1 MTTRNITKVF
11 RQAYHGPETEGMT
24 WYQQAHDFARELC
37 PTDVPKAAGVLA
49 ALSPRVSWVYNKK
62 LAVRAFE
69 TGHATGHLTMCTTK
83 ADAILNGAS
92 PLTVLTSPKVSN
104 FYRCILD
111 PMDPN
116 AVVVD
121 RHAFDIYQGR
131 VTPDTEKDVLK
142 KKGVYS
148 GIAHAYTC
156 ASRIL
161 TRETNT
167 LILPSA
173 VQAVTWCAWRNMPGK
188 GRGIHRDAVGSKN

>member
-11 RQAYHGPETEGMT
+11 RSAYVGPDTEGMG
-24 WYQQAHDFARELC
+24 WYHDAHAFAVELC
-37 PTDVPKAAGVLA
+37 PTDVSKAAGVLA

-69 TGHATGHLTMCTTK
+69 AGKATGHLTMCTSK

-92 PLTVLTSPKVSN
+92 PLTVLTSPKVGN

-121 RHAFDIYQGR
+121 RHAFDIYQGK

-142 KKGVYS
+142 RKGVYNT
-148 GIAHAYTC
+148 IAHSYVC
-156 ASRIL
+156 ASKIL
-161 TRETNT
+161 SREAGT
-167 LILPSA
+167 LLLPST
-173 VQAVTWCAWRNMPGK
+173 VQAVTWCAWRNRADK
-188 GRGIHRDAVGSKN
+188 GRGIHRDAEGNKN